1 MEHSSDALLEQYV
14 IDLVEFGFPAYEA
27 RLALKISRND
37 KEQAV
42 ELLTSGGADRE
53 TLEVLAKTA
62 KINKDEPPAQVNMGS
77 IDLSTMKFN
86 FLSDIP

>member
-1 MEHSSDALLEQYV
+1 M
-14 IDLVEFGFPAYEA
+14 
-27 RLALKISRND
+27 
-37 KEQAV
+37 

-53 TLEVLAKTA
+53 TLEVLAKSA
-62 KINKDEPPAQVNMGS
+62 KINKEEPPAQANMGS